1 MSIFEIDQDLRDIV
15 SEIED
20 NGGEITPEL
29 EEQLAISQK
38 DFSEKVK
45 SYCNVVKN
53 IESDLDAIDKE
64 VTRLQTLKKS
74 KQKTIERI
82 EKVIKWAVETYGE
95 VNKSGNRYFDYGTG
109 KVSLRRT
116 QKVELSEEIIDSVV
130 KQTFNYFDGLRFNKQ
145 LCCYKEIDIDTLVS
159 TINDNL
165 NINITKEDLS
175 AVNAD
180 LSIKIPIDK
189 LINIYGYE
197 LMQDVFDLNPK
208 FSYKANVDK
217 KELKAKLEEEN
228 NITIGTIVDNTTVTI
243 K

>member
-1 MSIFEIDQDLRDIV
+1 MNIFEIDQELRDIV

-29 EEQLAISQK
+29 EKQLAISQK

-64 VTRLQTLKKS
+64 VARLQSLKKS

-109 KVSLRRT
+109 KVNLRRT
-116 QKVELSEEIIDSVV
+116 QKVELVDDTVENIV
-130 KQTFNYFDGLRFNKQ
+130 KQTFNYFNGLKFNNQ
-145 LCCYKEIDIDTLVS
+145 LSCYSNIDKETLLNV
-159 TINDNL
+159 INESL
-165 NINITKEDLS
+165 ETSITEDDLK
-175 AVNAD
+175 AINAD
-180 LSIKIPIDK
+180 LSIKVPISE
-189 LINIYGYE
+189 LIATNGYD
-197 LMQDVFDLNPK
+197 LIQDIFELNPK

-217 KELKAKLEEEN
+217 KELKSKLEEDN
-228 NITIGTIVDNTTVTI
+228 NITIGTIIDNTTVTI